1 MASWRILLA
10 AVVGILIMIAGYT
23 VAGTILYGSV
33 ASGLAQVPGLTMEG
47 VLGIVLF
54 YVAGFAF
61 EAAKLP
67 RLFQKNA

>member
-1 MASWRILLA
+1 MCIRDR
-10 AVVGILIMIAGYT
+10 
-23 VAGTILYGSV
+23 YGSV

-47 VLGIVLF
+47 VLGMVLF
-54 YVAGFAF
+54 YAAGFAF